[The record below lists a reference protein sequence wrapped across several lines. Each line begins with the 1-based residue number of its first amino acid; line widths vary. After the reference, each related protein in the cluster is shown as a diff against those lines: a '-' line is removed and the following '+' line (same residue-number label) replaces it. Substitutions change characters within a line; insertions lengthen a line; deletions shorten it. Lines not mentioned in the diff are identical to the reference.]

1 MFIVYLYYKPYLQIE
16 IDEEKISTAVQM
28 RLAGEIAS
36 INRAFYGG
44 CKTVHGSS
52 SSVVGLETK
61 VRSLE
66 AESERSRH
74 IKAELESELV
84 GARLDAKYLDK
95 ELAGRIQQ
103 IQILLATSTSQE
115 HKQKVWSQIEA
126 EMHLQV
132 RLLLIVVNW
141 TLIMAIII
149 IITWKDESVTIN

>member
-1 MFIVYLYYKPYLQIE
+1 
-16 IDEEKISTAVQM
+16 M

-44 CKTVHGSS
+44 CKTTHGSS

-66 AESERSRH
+66 AESERSRR

-115 HKQKVWSQIEA
+115 HKQRVWSQIEA

-132 RLLLIVVNW
+132 GLQLVVVISYLINVNYPLP
-141 TLIMAIII
+141 LINMICL
-149 IITWKDESVTIN
+149 